1 MRDGVFFM
9 PSFEVSNSQQRFFQT
24 PSENNIPFKKNN
36 ASDKNF

>member
-9 PSFEVSNSQQRFFQT
+9 PSFEAANSQLRFLRT